1 MKKKKKKPVFEQRV
15 VRGDPICTCG
25 THVATMIDKN
35 KFKCVCCARIYNKD
49 GRTLGGGEF
58 GAIRGQSE
66 RFG

>member
-1 MKKKKKKPVFEQRV
+1 MKKKKKSAFKQRV

-49 GRTLGGGEF
+49 GRTVGGGESVANWF
-58 GAIRGQSE
+58 DQGRIG
-66 RFG
+66 